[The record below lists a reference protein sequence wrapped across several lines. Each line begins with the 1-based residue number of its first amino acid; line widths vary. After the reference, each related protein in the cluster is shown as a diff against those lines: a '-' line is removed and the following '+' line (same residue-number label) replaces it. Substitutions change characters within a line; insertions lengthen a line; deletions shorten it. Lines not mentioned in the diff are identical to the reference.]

1 MRFFHGSAQFDS
13 IMKEGLI
20 PGSGVETDF
29 SDDNRLVSLGG
40 VYVTSDQKVAGFYA
54 EMAAQSEQSL
64 GMDPC
69 IFEIEI
75 THHDLIADE
84 DKVWAAIQDR
94 VLRTYGLEKEEGGFD
109 QEEID
114 AILAEHDYAKDRLVS
129 EVALKLQTY
138 IPHEEDEAM
147 VYAAIRGFV
156 LRSLCY
162 EWDPAGANVDEVS
175 AINALCRQARCTL
188 TDDWCRQQFGAYAIT
203 ARSLS
208 PIGAMGSGSEA
219 RIVGF
224 AKLTL
229 SDNGLQITGID
240 QGGTLT
246 LDDALAL
253 QDTYIKNVGNR
264 GVVIE
269 AFEPEAPIL
278 TFG

>member
-13 IMKEGLI
+13 IMKDGLI
-20 PGSGVETDF
+20 PGSGIETDF
-29 SDDNRLVSLGG
+29 SEDTRLVSLGG
-40 VYVTSDQKVAGFYA
+40 VYVTNDPKVAGFYA
-54 EMAAQSEQSL
+54 EMATQSEQSL

-84 DKVWAAIQDR
+84 DKVWSAIQDR
-94 VLRTYGLEKEEGGFD
+94 VLRTYGLEREEGGFD

-114 AILAEHDYAKDRLVS
+114 AILAEHDYEKDRLVS
-129 EVALKLQTY
+129 EVAFKLQTY
-138 IPHEEDEAM
+138 IPHEEDEAV

-162 EWDPAGANVDEVS
+162 EWDPAGENADEVA
-175 AINALCRQARCTL
+175 AINELCRRARCTL
-188 TDDWCRQQFGAYAIT
+188 TDEWCRRQFGTYAIT
-203 ARSLS
+203 ARTLS
-208 PIGAMGSGSEA
+208 PIGAMGADAEA

-229 SDNGLQITGID
+229 SGDGLQITGMD
-240 QGGTLT
+240 HGGTLA

-253 QDTYIKNVGNR
+253 QETYIENVGKR
-264 GVVIE
+264 GVVVE
-269 AFEPEAPIL
+269 AFEAEAPAR

>member
-13 IMKEGLI
+13 IMKDGLI
-20 PGSGVETDF
+20 PGSGIETDF
-29 SDDNRLVSLGG
+29 SEDNRLVSLGG
-40 VYVTSDQKVAGFYA
+40 VYVTNDPKVAGFYA
-54 EMAAQSEQSL
+54 EMATQSEQSL

-84 DKVWAAIQDR
+84 DKVWSAIQDR

-114 AILAEHDYAKDRLVS
+114 AILAENDYEKDRLVS
-129 EVALKLQTY
+129 DVAFKLQTY
-138 IPHEEDEAM
+138 IPHEEDEAV

-162 EWDPAGANVDEVS
+162 EWDPAGENADEVA
-175 AINALCRQARCTL
+175 AINELCRRARCTL
-188 TDDWCRQQFGAYAIT
+188 TDEWCRRQFGAYAIT
-203 ARSLS
+203 ARTLS
-208 PIGAMGSGSEA
+208 PIAAMGSDAEA

-224 AKLTL
+224 AKLML
-229 SDNGLQITGID
+229 SRDGLQITGIN

-246 LDDALAL
+246 VDDALAL
-253 QDTYIKNVGNR
+253 QETYIEKASNR

-269 AFEPEAPIL
+269 AFEAEAPAQ

>member
-13 IMKEGLI
+13 IMKDGLI
-20 PGSGVETDF
+20 PGSGIETDF
-29 SDDNRLVSLGG
+29 SEDNRLVSLGG
-40 VYVTSDQKVAGFYA
+40 VYVTSDPKVAGFYA
-54 EMAAQSEQSL
+54 EMATQSEQSL

-84 DKVWAAIQDR
+84 DKVWSAIHDQ

-114 AILAEHDYAKDRLVS
+114 AILAEHDYEKDRLVN
-129 EVALKLQTY
+129 EVAFKLQTY
-138 IPHEEDEAM
+138 ISHEEDEGV

-162 EWDPAGANVDEVS
+162 EWDPAGENADEVA
-175 AINALCRQARCTL
+175 AINELCRRARCTL
-188 TDDWCRQQFGAYAIT
+188 TDDWCKRQFGAYVIT
-203 ARSLS
+203 ARTLS
-208 PIGAMGSGSEA
+208 PIGGMGSDAEA

-229 SDNGLQITGID
+229 TGNGLQITSLD
-240 QGGTLT
+240 HGGTLT
-246 LDDALAL
+246 VDDALAL
-253 QDTYIKNVGNR
+253 QEAYIENAANR
-264 GVVIE
+264 GVAIE
-269 AFEPEAPIL
+269 AFETEVPAQ